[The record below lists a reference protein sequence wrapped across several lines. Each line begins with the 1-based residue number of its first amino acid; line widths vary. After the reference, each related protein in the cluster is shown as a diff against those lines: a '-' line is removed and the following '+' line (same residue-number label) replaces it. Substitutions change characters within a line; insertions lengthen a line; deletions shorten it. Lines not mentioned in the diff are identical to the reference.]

1 MNETKL
7 KEGQRLFN
15 KIQEYE
21 EYKAKI
27 CDVLSYSCRPVCINQ
42 GETPLSRT
50 ETCVIR
56 DFIVKL
62 CDDKIERLKKEFE
75 DL

>member
-1 MNETKL
+1 MNETRL

-15 KIQEYE
+15 KIQNYE
-21 EYKAKI
+21 DYKNKV
-27 CDVLSYSCRPVCINQ
+27 CNVSVYPCRPVCINQ
-42 GETPLSRT
+42 NDTPLSGT
-50 ETCVIR
+50 EICVIR

-62 CDDKIERLKKEFE
+62 CDDKIEKLKKEFE

>member
-1 MNETKL
+1 MNEAKL
-7 KEGQRLFN
+7 KEGQRLFD
-15 KIQEYE
+15 KIQNYS
-21 EYKAKI
+21 EYKDKVCKI
-27 CDVLSYSCRPVCINQ
+27 LEHPCIPVCINRND
-42 GETPLSRT
+42 TPLSGT

-62 CDDKIERLKKEFE
+62 CEDKIEKLKKEFE

>member
-1 MNETKL
+1 MDKTRLE
-7 KEGQRLFN
+7 EGQRLFD
-15 KIQEYE
+15 KIQDYIKYKDRVCKVLEYPCTTV
-21 EYKAKI
+21 Y
-27 CDVLSYSCRPVCINQ
+27 INQ
-42 GETPLSRT
+42 NNTPLSGT

-62 CDDKIERLKKEFE
+62 CDDKIEKLKKEFE